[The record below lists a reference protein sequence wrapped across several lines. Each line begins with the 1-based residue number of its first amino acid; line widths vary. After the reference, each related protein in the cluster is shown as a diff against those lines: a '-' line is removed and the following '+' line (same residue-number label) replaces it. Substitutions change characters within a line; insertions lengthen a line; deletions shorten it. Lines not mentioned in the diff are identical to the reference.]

1 MSRYH
6 TKMFI
11 YDIKHYMIRGSMPK
25 GWKTI
30 IIPEVI
36 YKVLKEYANS
46 QGRALWEVVA
56 SALATYIAFEKELD
70 KKLWYVFKLL
80 NSYAELKTSLRL
92 SQRDLLDGETAR
104 EYVKSCLERFK
115 KTCWQIQERLR
126 IKTEHLVGM
135 IEEDLERINY
145 VYHGKTVMKWND
157 EMKIIVRNLL
167 VSKI

>member
-1 MSRYH
+1 
-6 TKMFI
+6 MFI
-11 YDIKHYMIRGSMPK
+11 YDIRHYMIRESMPK

-56 SALATYIAFEKELD
+56 SALATYITFDKELD

-92 SQRDLLDGETAR
+92 RQRDMINGEVAK
-104 EYVKSCLERFK
+104 EYIKSCFERFK
-115 KTCWQIQERLR
+115 KTCWQIQERIK
-126 IKTEHLVGM
+126 IKTEHLIAM
-135 IEEDLERINY
+135 IEDDLTKLDY
-145 VYHGKTVMKWND
+145 QYHGKTVMRWND